1 MDNIIAPKIENPRQ
15 EFQLFK
21 EKISRLESQYQKKDV
36 LKEKSEIAKEAL
48 TEHLEEAEDLIDKSY
63 KISEDELRHHAADI
77 SEIKSEQGQLAALF
91 EIAAKKG
98 PLNAFNVV
106 KNLKNPHLFDLFHA
120 EFIKRHDELS
130 G

>member
-21 EKISRLESQYQKKDV
+21 EKIGRLESQYQKKDI
-36 LKEKSEIAKEAL
+36 LKEKSEIVKEAL
-48 TEHLEEAEDLIDKSY
+48 TEHLKEAKGLTDESY

-77 SEIKSEQGQLAALF
+77 SEIESEQGQLAALF
-91 EIAAKKG
+91 EITAKKG
-98 PLNAFNVV
+98 PLNAFKVA
-106 KNLKNPHLFDLFHA
+106 KNMKNPHLFDLFHA